1 MTVANLVLAGRY
13 RLDAPLGQR
22 GDGWLCHAHDL
33 VLGRS
38 VLVKM
43 FKSLVDEETAHAFAV
58 RVGALS
64 GLRHA
69 HLVEAYDAGVAD
81 GHPYLVLE
89 PVDGVDLLDVADKP
103 LPAAETAVLG
113 AGLADALACMHE
125 AGIVHGELTPA
136 SVLVD
141 VDARWQL
148 AGPGVAVGTAAADV
162 HALGLVLLNC
172 LSEVIPGPLARV
184 LAAMTGQHPERRP
197 SAAVSAQR
205 LRQAADAL
213 ATGRRPSPVWGRV
226 AGLATVG
233 GVMAA
238 AAIAFVP
245 ASTPDQAL
253 SPVPIPVPTQR
264 TVPDPT
270 SQQPASPPPPPGA
283 HPTTTARPTTTT
295 AKPPTS
301 SADPTTAAPTTTTTT
316 TTTTEAG
323 PPKKLHRLPPGLLKK
338 LLGLDYWTWPFDW

>member
-1 MTVANLVLAGRY
+1 
-13 RLDAPLGQR
+13 
-22 GDGWLCHAHDL
+22 
-33 VLGRS
+33 
-38 VLVKM
+38 
-43 FKSLVDEETAHAFAV
+43 V

-103 LPAAETAVLG
+103 LPAAQTAVLG
-113 AGLADALACMHE
+113 ADLADALACMHE

-172 LSEVIPGPLARV
+172 LDEVVPGPLARV
-184 LAAMTGQHPERRP
+184 LAAMTGRNPERRP
-197 SAAVSAQR
+197 SAAVCAQR
-205 LRQAADAL
+205 LRQAAGTL
-213 ATGRRPSPVWGRV
+213 ATGRRSPAVWGRA

-245 ASTPDQAL
+245 TSAPDQAL
-253 SPVPIPVPTQR
+253 PPVAIPVPTQR

-270 SQQPASPPPPPGA
+270 RQQPASPPPRPTASA
-283 HPTTTARPTTTT
+283 HPTTTVRPTTTT
-295 AKPPTS
+295 ARPPTS
-301 SADPTTAAPTTTTTT
+301 SAEPTTTAPTTTTTAPT
-316 TTTTEAG
+316 TTTAEEG
-323 PPKKLHRLPPGLLKK
+323 PPGLVKKLHRLPPGLLKK
-338 LLGLDYWTWPFDW
+338 LFGLDYDGWIWPFDW